1 MSMTRDV
8 VLLGVLTLL
17 ATPLAGQLQR
27 PWQIIPGFG
36 VGDAFRDR
44 EAQVVASVHFNRLDT
59 GPAVVIYIRSGEESF
74 RCFDYF
80 DSNLRSTGGLC
91 SRWIGYSKPSKASDA
106 SVNRVYRL
114 YRSSVAIRDARLH
127 VATFDSEDGDE
138 YNRENCDI
146 TRGLFMSQG
155 GVTVDYWCELVEQ

>member
-17 ATPLAGQLQR
+17 ATPLAGQLQT

-59 GPAVVIYIRSGEESF
+59 GPAVVIF
-74 RCFDYF
+74 HP
-80 DSNLRSTGGLC
+80 
-91 SRWIGYSKPSKASDA
+91 PSEKHAYDFTSWPSA
-106 SVNRVYRL
+106 
-114 YRSSVAIRDARLH
+114 
-127 VATFDSEDGDE
+127 
-138 YNRENCDI
+138 
-146 TRGLFMSQG
+146 
-155 GVTVDYWCELVEQ
+155 